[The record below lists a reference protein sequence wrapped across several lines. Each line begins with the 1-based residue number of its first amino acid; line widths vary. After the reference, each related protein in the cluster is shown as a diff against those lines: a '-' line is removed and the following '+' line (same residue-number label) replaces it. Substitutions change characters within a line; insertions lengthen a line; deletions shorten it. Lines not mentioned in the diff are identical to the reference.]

1 MNQPKLTPSKVF
13 VPGGMPVITY
23 IPRAERE
30 LEGKLRSV
38 EDNLCKLVTLTGS
51 TKSGKT
57 VLANRIFPRSAGVAI
72 WIDGGSIDT
81 EETFWRE
88 IHAQIDEDE
97 ELTRE
102 SGDTTASGVKGEISG
117 EGGVPLFAKAKGKGA
132 LERTDERSHSK
143 QTKPVQGIK
152 ARAIRMLRES
162 GRPLIVDDFHY
173 LERAA
178 QGSIVRALKPLVFE
192 GHAVVFIA
200 IPHRRYDVVRVE
212 KEMTGRVLSIPVPSW
227 TDEELYQI
235 ASVGFPKLAIN
246 IDDRISRSLA
256 AEAYGSPHLMQEF
269 CREVAKDRLAA
280 NDLHSHSASQF
291 AGERLFKSSA
301 EATGKIIFDKLAKGP
316 RQRTDRMQRPLVGGG
331 TADIYRVILLALS
344 HISPGLNVIDYEV
357 LRNAIRA
364 VLTDNIPQVNEVTRV
379 LEKMAEIAAKDESSV
394 AVLDWDSDEQKLHI
408 TDPFFAF
415 FLKWSE
421 EYIRSQPFP
430 AKAGDTPKASNENC

>member
-1 MNQPKLTPSKVF
+1 VLKPALTPSKVF

-23 IPRAERE
+23 VPRAERE
-30 LEGKLRSV
+30 LEERLRSV
-38 EDNLCKLVTLTGS
+38 QDNLCKLVTLTGS

-57 VLANRIFPRSAGVAI
+57 VLANRIFPRSSGDSI
-72 WIDGGSIDT
+72 WIDGGSIDS

-88 IHAQIDEDE
+88 IHAQIDIDE
-97 ELTRE
+97 EIDVE
-102 SGDTTASGVKGEISG
+102 STDNSSTTTSGKVGVQGALPFILKGKA
-117 EGGVPLFAKAKGKGA
+117 EGGLSREDGFARARK
-132 LERTDERSHSK
+132 T
-143 QTKPVQGIK
+143 QPVQGIR
-152 ARAIRMLRES
+152 ARAIRMLRDS

-173 LERAA
+173 IDRKS

-227 TDEELYQI
+227 TGDELLQI
-235 ASVGFPKLAIN
+235 ASSGFPKLGMDIPTKV
-246 IDDRISRSLA
+246 SKGLA
-256 AEAYGSPHLMQEF
+256 SEAYGSPHLMQEF
-269 CREVAKDRLAA
+269 CREVAKDRLDNNELKSDSPA
-280 NDLHSHSASQF
+280 QF
-291 AGERLFKSSA
+291 EGKKLFKRSA

-344 HISPGLNVIDYEV
+344 HISPGLNVIDYEL
-357 LRNAIRA
+357 LRNGIRSI
-364 VLTDNIPQVNEVTRV
+364 LTDNIPQANEVTRV
-379 LEKMAEIAAKDESSV
+379 LEKMAEIASKDESSV
-394 AVLDWDSDEQKLHI
+394 AVIDWDADEQKLHI

-421 EYIRSQPFP
+421 EYIRSQPLNEL
-430 AKAGDTPKASNENC
+430 KA

>member
-1 MNQPKLTPSKVF
+1 MASDRTLTPNRVF

-23 IPRAERE
+23 VPRAERE
-30 LEGKLRSV
+30 LETRLRSV

-57 VLANRIFPRSAGVAI
+57 VLANRIFPRADGHAI
-72 WIDGGSIDT
+72 WLDGGAIDS

-88 IHAQIDEDE
+88 LHAQFDQDE
-97 ELTRE
+97 EE
-102 SGDTTASGVKGEISG
+102 SFAIADTTGSKVVGEISG
-117 EGGVPLFAKAKGKGA
+117 EGKIPFVAKAGAKGG
-132 LERTDERSHSK
+132 LERTD
-143 QTKPVQGIK
+143 QTQRTRQLRPVSGIK

-173 LERAA
+173 LERKY

-192 GHAVVFIA
+192 GHPVVFIA

-227 TDEELYQI
+227 TQEELREI
-235 ASVGFPKLAIN
+235 ADAGFPKLDIQL
-246 IDDRISRSLA
+246 DDEISNKLGS
-256 AEAYGSPHLMQEF
+256 EAYGSPHLMQEF
-269 CREVAKDRLAA
+269 CREVANDRISA
-280 NDLHSHSASQF
+280 NELKSDRSITF
-291 AGERLFKSSA
+291 DGKKLFKKSA

-316 RQRTDRMQRPLVGGG
+316 RQRTDCLQRPLVGGG

-357 LRNAIRA
+357 LRSAIRSI
-364 VLTDNIPQVNEVTRV
+364 LTDNIPQVNEVTRV

-394 AVLDWDSDEQKLHI
+394 SVLDWDSDDQKLHI

-421 EYIRSQPFP
+421 DYIRSQPLSR
-430 AKAGDTPKASNENC
+430 ATEVMSS